1 MAGGI
6 PFQFYKK
13 TMVKRL
19 KIAQNTVK
27 ERQWASRKRGGG
39 TAIGLCLKL
48 NKHLGAFLG
57 VNHAEKP
64 RFHNDF
70 VTNLF
75 QKYERVFKFVK
86 IVVVDK
92 VFHLLYDL

>member
-1 MAGGI
+1 MAGGFLSSSI
-6 PFQFYKK
+6 KK

-27 ERQWASRKRGGG
+27 ERQWAFRKRGG
-39 TAIGLCLKL
+39 TAVGLCLKL